1 MKTQECMLLLS
12 LGLNIWI
19 LGTIYYAYAGHHVL
33 DTTPARYWV
42 SFAISPIFSAA
53 FCILI
58 LRWRHIAPSN
68 WAVAMLLL
76 AIPGMVGEA
85 VVLSNLGTFMPR
97 IQETSDGR
105 YGAFSSPPTPSFSE
119 SPNSPRFA
127 PHVRREQRVKH
138 WKPRH
143 KVSSWRWA
151 SRSPYSGQVVG
162 NPYLTGL
169 WKGASPGQGAIYLG
183 LNSISRA

>member
-1 MKTQECMLLLS
+1 MKIQECMLLLS
-12 LGLNIWI
+12 LGLIIWI

-105 YGAFSSPPTPSFSE
+105 YGAFSSPPTPSFSA

-169 WKGASPGQGAIYLG
+169 WKGASPGQGVIYLG